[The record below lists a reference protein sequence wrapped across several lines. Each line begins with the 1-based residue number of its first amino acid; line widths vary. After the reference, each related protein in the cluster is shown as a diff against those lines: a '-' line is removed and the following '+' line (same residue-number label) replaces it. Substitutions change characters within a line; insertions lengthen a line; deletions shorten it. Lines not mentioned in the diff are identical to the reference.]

1 MRIVED
7 IREIA
12 TEQIEFR
19 ELLYQMTLRDLLLR
33 YKQTIMGFGWA
44 IFMPLVNTVVFS
56 VIFTRVAPLDT
67 QMPYPLY
74 AYTGLLAWNFSAS
87 SFRFAVV
94 SLTSNSNLVTKVY
107 FPREIFPFS
116 AVLVG
121 LVDFVV
127 AGTVLAGLMIY
138 YRVGVSAS
146 LLFLPVVIAV
156 QLMFTAGLALLVAM
170 ANLYLRDVRYAFDAI
185 LVVWMFATSVVYP
198 VDRVGGRLGALL
210 ALNPMTLIID
220 AYRAVLLGGGIL
232 REVRINRDRLG
243 DPFIL
248 LIEGGQREQRVL
260 IPRVAPNRLS
270 EVRSGIVQ
278 FTL

>member
-1 MRIVED
+1 MFARLRDDLRSMLREQVEY
-7 IREIA
+7 
-12 TEQIEFR
+12 R
-19 ELLYQMTLRDLLLR
+19 ELLLSVTRRDLLLR
-33 YKQTIMGFGWA
+33 YRQTVMGFGWA
-44 IFMPLVNTVVFS
+44 VFTPLLNLVVFS
-56 VIFTRVAPLDT
+56 VVFTHVVPIQTTL
-67 QMPYPLY
+67 PYPIY
-74 AYTGLLAWNFSAS
+74 AYAGLLPWNFFASAL
-87 SFRFAVV
+87 RFSMT
-94 SLTSNSNLVTKVY
+94 SLSNNQTLVTRVY

-220 AYRAVLLGGGIL
+220 AYRAVLLGGELPAPGPFTAAALVSVATLGIAWL
-232 REVRINRDRLG
+232 VFHRAEIRFAENV
-243 DPFIL
+243 
-248 LIEGGQREQRVL
+248 
-260 IPRVAPNRLS
+260 
-270 EVRSGIVQ
+270 
-278 FTL
+278 